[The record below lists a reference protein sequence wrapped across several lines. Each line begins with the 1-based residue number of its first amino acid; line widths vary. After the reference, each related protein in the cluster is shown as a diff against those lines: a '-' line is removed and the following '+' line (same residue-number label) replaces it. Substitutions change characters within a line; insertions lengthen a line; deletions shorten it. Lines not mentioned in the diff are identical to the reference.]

1 MHYTCLIDFIHNY
14 RMAGASVNT
23 TVGGLEVLLMFKGAE
38 KSHNHLHEHGLT
50 FETFLAKAYCL
61 IRLVI

>member
-23 TVGGLEVLLMFKGAE
+23 PVGGLEVLLLFKGAE
-38 KSHNHLHEHGLT
+38 ESHNNLHKHNLV
-50 FETFLAKAYCL
+50 FETFF
-61 IRLVI
+61 